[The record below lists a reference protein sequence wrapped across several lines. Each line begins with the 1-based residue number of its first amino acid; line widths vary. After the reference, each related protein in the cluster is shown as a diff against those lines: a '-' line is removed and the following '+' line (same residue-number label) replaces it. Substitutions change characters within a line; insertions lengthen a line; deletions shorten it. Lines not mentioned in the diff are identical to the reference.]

1 MRARNLTTKPTTYTA
16 CIFCE
21 QMFLRRW
28 AIVFF
33 RKNICGECA
42 GKLFEKF
49 CLGKASDD
57 LEDEIFEDD

>member
-1 MRARNLTTKPTTYTA
+1 
-16 CIFCE
+16 
-21 QMFLRRW
+21 MFLRRW